1 MNFIKGLSVFTLTIF
16 VGALGWSKDHH
27 ILSDIEKQYQHAKT
41 IQMDVTKKL
50 KIELLNKEKI
60 SEGSIKIK
68 KNGKFKW
75 QVNSP
80 EKSMILLTPSSIWA
94 VDFPADPGDKV
105 VVLKSKKPKK
115 NQSPAVVAFLM
126 GEGNISKNFEVLSSK
141 PLDSENTEIHL
152 KPRSTGEVV
161 KDLTLYVK
169 SKQKRIHKFID
180 SVGNTTELEF
190 KNIVFDAPIS
200 SEEFKFVPPKN
211 SDISSID

>member
-169 SKQKRIHKFID
+169 SKQKRIHK
-180 SVGNTTELEF
+180 V
-190 KNIVFDAPIS
+190 
-200 SEEFKFVPPKN
+200 N
-211 SDISSID
+211 S